1 MEVCGCVWRRKGK
14 YKTLILFSFY
24 YTVKEIIQQGK
35 SHIAINPWLKANNY
49 GYFYETKYELMTSIR
64 SIKYELKQN
73 KKLDSNLSLIVNYS
87 IENKTLIFSQ
97 EIEGV
102 DLNLLRSERIL
113 NQNTVADNLK
123 FAFKF
128 FARYREL
135 LNIES
140 DEDFTSYTQAIAG
153 IKKDFNDKKHVQGFS
168 KLERELW
175 QVAVID
181 ANETYNETF
190 ASYIESLSLEN
201 RKKEMRLFY
210 AGYSAAIQWIQV
222 QVDLFCDNA
231 QQLIKW
237 TKEEDEYNLPLG
249 RILNGIRNKIFEDSS
264 FGMGC
269 FDHLISL
276 KDFDTDLM
284 IPVITGLYDKF
295 GISFYEEHLSLYV
308 LDKIFSVPIIC
319 GLSNSNN
326 IIDVDAKLFLSIF
339 QKSNKKDS
347 EILIHLS
354 KLLFA
359 ILNSSNLSEE
369 SQYKNEC
376 IQHLEELISVNNP
389 NLIRYILRE
398 SQYLETQI
406 DTLQGLIVKLINQP
420 HFQIDEYLTR
430 INHVLWNSE
439 DINFFRRVLFTLAEN
454 CQFEFVAKKLNSSI
468 HKFLEKQKMGFDEL
482 LVDLLI
488 QDKPYHRFI
497 GFDIFNDVTPL
508 DGCYFFDFDILSL
521 EPLSQYKLWV
531 SILIGYKEPKSSIP
545 CLLPLLK
552 SRSEFIKEAFICKLE
567 EYSEN
572 YGGGLT
578 EVLRDNLDI
587 NDTENKIIFERIEKY
602 MYDYFES
609 HSKIKFDIKEL
620 NPQYT
625 QNRIFVEFNKGYSRG
640 FNKIRQKVSEESN
653 SFLNFFNTVHLLKG
667 GGWKMEGKDDISQL
681 ARIGVSYSLPRRSF
695 IEPEHFDWEQSA
707 ELTKDWSDGYFSEI
721 ISILENE

>member
-1 MEVCGCVWRRKGK
+1 M
-14 YKTLILFSFY
+14 
-24 YTVKEIIQQGK
+24 KEIVHQGK
-35 SHIAINPWLKANNY
+35 QYIAINTWLNANNY
-49 GYFYETKYELMTSIR
+49 GYFYETKYELMASIR
-64 SIKYELKQN
+64 SIKEELKQN
-73 KKLDSNLSLIVNYS
+73 KKLDSYLSLIVNYS
-87 IENKTLIFSQ
+87 IENKTLTFSQ

-102 DLNLLRSERIL
+102 DLNLLRSKKIL
-113 NQNTVADNLK
+113 NQNTVADDLK

-128 FARYREL
+128 FEKYREL

-140 DEDFTSYTQAIAG
+140 NENFTSYTQALAG
-153 IKKDFNDKKHVQGFS
+153 IKKDFNDKKNVQGFS

-175 QVAVID
+175 KVAVVE

-190 ASYIESLSLEN
+190 TRYIESLSLKN
-201 RKKEMRLFY
+201 RKEEMRLFY
-210 AGYSAAIQWIQV
+210 AGYSAAIQWIQI

-249 RILNGIRNKIFEDSS
+249 RLLNGIRNKILEDNS

-269 FDHLISL
+269 FDHLINL
-276 KDFDTDLM
+276 KIFDIDLM
-284 IPVITGLYDKF
+284 IPVTTGLYDKF

-308 LDKIFSVPIIC
+308 FNKIYSVPIIC

-326 IIDVDAKLFLSIF
+326 ITDVDAKLFLSIF
-339 QKSNKKDS
+339 QKANKKDS

-359 ILNSSNLSEE
+359 ILNSSNLSEK
-369 SQYKNEC
+369 SQDKNEC
-376 IQHLEELISVNNP
+376 IQHLEELVSVNNP

-406 DTLQGLIVKLINQP
+406 DTLQGLAVRLINQP
-420 HFQIDEYLTR
+420 HFQINEYLTL
-430 INHVLWNSE
+430 INHILWHSE
-439 DINFFRRVLFTLAEN
+439 NINFFRRVLLALAEN
-454 CQFEFVAKKLNSSI
+454 CQFEQIAKKLNSSI
-468 HKFLEKQKMGFDEL
+468 HKFLETQKREFDEL

-488 QDKPYHRFI
+488 QDKPYCRFI

-521 EPLSQYKLWV
+521 EPLCQYKLWV
-531 SILIGYKEPKSSIP
+531 SILIGYREPKSTIP

-552 SRSEFIKEAFICKLE
+552 SKSKFVKEAFICKLE

-578 EVLRDNLDI
+578 DVLRDNLDL
-587 NDTENKIIFERIEKY
+587 NDAENKIIFERVEKY
-602 MYDYFES
+602 MYGYFES

-625 QNRIFVEFNKGYSRG
+625 QNRIFAEFNKGYSRG

-681 ARIGVSYSLPRRSF
+681 ARIGVSYSLPRRCF

-707 ELTKDWSDGYFSEI
+707 ELTKDWSDDYFSEI